1 MSMLN
6 LLLVAAA
13 AIPAPG
19 QPGYIPSS
27 PDLGVAEGKCR
38 PNESGSAY
46 IVTVTG
52 LKDRKGTLR
61 AELYPNNDKDFLA
74 DDNVLVMEGKAF
86 ARVAQPIPAKGDVT
100 ICIRAPGPGTY
111 TLSLLH
117 DRNSNRKFEY
127 GNEGAGFPRI
137 GNLGRSKPKA
147 ADVAVSVGNSPQAVT
162 VPMQYFSLFKLGL
175 AKN

>member
-38 PNESGSAY
+38 PNESGPAY
-46 IVTVTG
+46 IITVTG

-74 DDNVLVMEGKAF
+74 DDNILVMEGKAF